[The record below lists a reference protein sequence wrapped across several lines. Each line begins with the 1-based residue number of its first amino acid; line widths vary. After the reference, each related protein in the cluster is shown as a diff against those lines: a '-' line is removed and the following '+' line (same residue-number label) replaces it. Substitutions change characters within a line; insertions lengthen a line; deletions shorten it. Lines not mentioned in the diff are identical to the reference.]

1 MSPART
7 ERLSRRESDAAA
19 HPYARRYGDALRVA
33 DSAMAGQVVDEALA
47 AGLSASAVQSLV
59 IAPGLVRIGE
69 LWAANA
75 ATVADEHLATAIS
88 QGAMVKLFDRL
99 SIARARSRE
108 RILLAA
114 VEGQHHTVGL
124 RMVADVLEGAGFD
137 VLYLGGDIPVD
148 ALREFAAKQQ
158 PAVTGLAFGVGVGV
172 GLLADSIHGICE
184 ACPAT
189 RIMLGGMAI
198 PPGLVEA
205 GYPQV
210 SSSMEAMV
218 TVERLL
224 REPSRPVPQIVEL
237 LRPSHRPSPAGRE
250 AYLESDDVAERLA
263 TVSEEASEQAREYV
277 RRAGAFKDL
286 AFRDP
291 VTDLGNRRAFDDRL
305 FEQSHRQTQG
315 EAGSLLMIDVDEFKA
330 VNDTHGHAEG
340 DRLLRAIGSAIT
352 KAIRDHDFA
361 ARVGGDEFAVLL
373 PRTGADDAR
382 AIADRIRAA
391 VSASTDLPVT
401 VSIGLAALT
410 VDSRGALLTADAAL
424 YEAKGA
430 GKDCVVAS
438 AASPREPTTTEGG
451 S

>member
-1 MSPART
+1 MSPVRT
-7 ERLSRRESDAAA
+7 ERLSRRDSDAAA

-33 DSAMAGQVVDEALA
+33 DSAMAAQVVDDALA

-59 IAPGLVRIGE
+59 IAPALVRIGE

-88 QGAMVKLFDRL
+88 QGVMVKLFDRL

-148 ALREFAAKQQ
+148 ALSQFAAKHQ
-158 PAVTGLAFGVGVGV
+158 PAVTGLAFSVSVGVGV
-172 GLLADSIHGICE
+172 LADSIHAICE
-184 ACPAT
+184 ACPTT
-189 RIMLGGMAI
+189 RIMLGGRAI
-198 PPGLVEA
+198 PPGLLEA

-210 SSSMEAMV
+210 NSSMEAV
-218 TVERLL
+218 LTVERLL

-237 LRPSHRPSPAGRE
+237 LRPTHRPYPDGRE
-250 AYLESDDVAERLA
+250 ADLASDDVERLA
-263 TVSEEASEQAREYV
+263 AVSEEVSEQAREYV

-305 FEQSHRQTQG
+305 FEQSQRQTKG

-330 VNDTHGHAEG
+330 VNDSHGHAEG

-352 KAIRDHDFA
+352 KTVRDHDFA

-373 PRTGADDAR
+373 PRTGADNAR

-410 VDSRGALLTADAAL
+410 ADSRGALLTADAAL

-430 GKDCVVAS
+430 GKDCIVAGAPS
-438 AASPREPTTTEGG
+438 RRAPTSTEAG

>member
-1 MSPART
+1 
-7 ERLSRRESDAAA
+7 
-19 HPYARRYGDALRVA
+19 
-33 DSAMAGQVVDEALA
+33 MAGQVVDEALA

-59 IAPGLVRIGE
+59 IAPALVRIGE

-88 QGAMVKLFDRL
+88 QGVMVKLFDRL

-137 VLYLGGDIPVD
+137 VLYLGGDVPVD
-148 ALREFAAKQQ
+148 ALSQFAAKHE
-158 PAVTGLAFGVGVGV
+158 PAVTGLAFSVSVGVGI
-172 GLLADSIHGICE
+172 LADSIHAICE
-184 ACPAT
+184 ACPTT
-189 RIMLGGMAI
+189 RIMLGGRAV
-198 PPGLVEA
+198 PAGLVEA
-205 GYPQV
+205 GYPNV
-210 SSSMEAMV
+210 KSSMEAV
-218 TVERLL
+218 LTVERLL
-224 REPSRPVPQIVEL
+224 REPRRPVPQIVEL
-237 LRPSHRPSPAGRE
+237 LRPIHRPSPDGRE
-250 AYLESDDVAERLA
+250 VDLASDDVAERLA
-263 TVSEEASEQAREYV
+263 AVAEQASEQAREYV

-305 FEQSHRQTQG
+305 FEQSQRPTDG
-315 EAGSLLMIDVDEFKA
+315 EAGSLLIIDVDEFKA
-330 VNDTHGHAEG
+330 VNDTLGHAEG
-340 DRLLRAIGSAIT
+340 DRLLRAIASAIT
-352 KAIRDHDFA
+352 ATVRGHDFA

-373 PRTGADDAR
+373 PRTGTDDAR
-382 AIADRIRAA
+382 TIADRIRAA

-401 VSIGLAALT
+401 VSIGVTALT
-410 VDSRGALLTADAAL
+410 ADIRGAVLMADAAL

-430 GKDCVVAS
+430 GRDRIVARAPS
-438 AASPREPTTTEGG
+438 QRAPTSSEAG